1 MGQELVSVPNN
12 KCIITPMTK
21 TVEIFKADTI
31 IKQPLP
37 LYLSRIKAGFPSPAD
52 DYLDKKLDL
61 NEHLI
66 KHPASTFFVKVKGD
80 SMIGAGINS
89 GDILIVD
96 RSLEPKDKRIVVAVV
111 NGDFTVKRISKNK
124 DRLSLVAENPKY
136 PSIEIKDG
144 MDFEVWGVVIHVIH
158 SV

>member
-1 MGQELVSVPNN
+1 MVKV
-12 KCIITPMTK
+12 
-21 TVEIFKADTI
+21 VEIFKADTGS
-31 IKQPLP
+31 KQPLP

-61 NEHLI
+61 NEFLV

-80 SMIGAGINS
+80 SMIGAGIHS

-96 RSLEPKDKRIVVAVV
+96 RSIEPKDKRIVVAVV
-111 NGDFTVKRISKNK
+111 NGDFTVKRVSKKANK
-124 DRLSLVAENPKY
+124 LALLAENDKY
-136 PSIEIKDG
+136 APIEIKDG
-144 MDFEVWGVVIHVIH
+144 MDFEIWGVVVHVIH